1 MVGKALC
8 FLGYLMFRVFLETD
22 NPYQEK
28 IESAKAQSTIQILTA
43 DWICSPLAGE
53 IANDVAAVFRSEE
66 SLSSLLPLPHH
77 SITPLL
83 RYSRSPLPF
92 PVFLWWSAGGGCRL
106 QEKACQEKST
116 RHACHHRLSRGQRPW
131 LQGLLENN

>member
-8 FLGYLMFRVFLETD
+8 SLGYLMFRVFLETD

-43 DWICSPLAGE
+43 DWICSPFAGKSPTMSPLFSDQKK
-53 IANDVAAVFRSEE
+53 ASARYFHYPTTP
-66 SLSSLLPLPHH
+66 SLH
-77 SITPLL
+77 
-83 RYSRSPLPF
+83 YSRSPLPF

-116 RHACHHRLSRGQRPW
+116 RHACHHRLSRGERPW